1 MTRTS
6 SKAKRKLN
14 PKRKGDNMPGYHTAS
29 GKMKGNKGHTAT
41 MKMKK
46 MSKKKMR
53 KLRKKKAM
61 AKPRM
66 SQKSY
71 AGNPTT

>member
-1 MTRTS
+1 
-6 SKAKRKLN
+6 
-14 PKRKGDNMPGYHTAS
+14 MPGYKYTSS
-29 GKMKGNKGHTAT
+29 GKMKGNKGQTKL

-46 MSKKKMR
+46 MSKKKIR

-66 SQKSY
+66 SQKLY

>member
-1 MTRTS
+1 
-6 SKAKRKLN
+6 
-14 PKRKGDNMPGYHTAS
+14 MPGYHTSS
-29 GKMKGNKGHTAT
+29 GKMYKNKGVNKT

-46 MSKKKMR
+46 MSKKKIR

-66 SQKSY
+66 SKKSY
-71 AGNPTT
+71 SGNPTT

>member
-1 MTRTS
+1 
-6 SKAKRKLN
+6 
-14 PKRKGDNMPGYHTAS
+14 MPGYHTAS
-29 GKMKGNKGHTAT
+29 GKMKGNKGRTAT

>member
-1 MTRTS
+1 
-6 SKAKRKLN
+6 
-14 PKRKGDNMPGYHTAS
+14 MPGYTSS
-29 GKMKGNKGHTAT
+29 GKMYKNKGVKKT

-46 MSKKKMR
+46 MSKNKIRKM
-53 KLRKKKAM
+53 RKKKAM

-71 AGNPTT
+71 SGNPTT

>member
-1 MTRTS
+1 M
-6 SKAKRKLN
+6 
-14 PKRKGDNMPGYHTAS
+14 
-29 GKMKGNKGHTAT
+29 GKWKTKEDKEMKKNKGVNKT

-46 MSKKKMR
+46 MFKKKIR

-66 SQKSY
+66 SQKLY